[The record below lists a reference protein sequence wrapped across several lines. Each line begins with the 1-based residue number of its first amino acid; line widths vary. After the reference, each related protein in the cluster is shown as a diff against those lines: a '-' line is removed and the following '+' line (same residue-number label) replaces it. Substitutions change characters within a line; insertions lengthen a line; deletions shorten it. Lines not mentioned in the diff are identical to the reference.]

1 MWVAVCANELLQ
13 GAYQKLLR
21 VHSSSVSI
29 LNSKMVRIEICRTI
43 RVMNIWFIY
52 WLEVV
57 RIRTVIWYK
66 GLLDDT
72 RLVGRVHTCNALGS
86 LAIAALV
93 GLPPWTLGGRCILV
107 LAEGLVRM
115 MVWSLNPRTVLSKRC
130 DGSHVSCWEQ
140 SAGRRVVAPIFLLKR
155 VVVVESES
163 SSVHGLEGL
172 T

>member
-1 MWVAVCANELLQ
+1 MWVAVSANELLQ

-93 GLPPWTLGGRCILV
+93 GLPPWTLGG
-107 LAEGLVRM
+107 
-115 MVWSLNPRTVLSKRC
+115 
-130 DGSHVSCWEQ
+130 
-140 SAGRRVVAPIFLLKR
+140 
-155 VVVVESES
+155 
-163 SSVHGLEGL
+163 
-172 T
+172 